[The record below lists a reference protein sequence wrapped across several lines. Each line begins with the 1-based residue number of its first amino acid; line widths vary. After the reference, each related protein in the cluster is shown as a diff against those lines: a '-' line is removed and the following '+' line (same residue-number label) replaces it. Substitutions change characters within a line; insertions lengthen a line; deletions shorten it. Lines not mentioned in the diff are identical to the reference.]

1 MISFSLLLSSYSSSL
16 HPAPGLP
23 IFLQFSLLY
32 QSFFHPPNLSCF
44 QLSVLKTPSL
54 QNCPPSLVITQSFR
68 SVLIFL
74 SCLLVVCFI
83 AASCFG
89 YWFAL
94 PVSPQL
100 SYRGNRIPVKSTVL
114 IGFSDVLS
122 MSQRLGSVCKFFS
135 MEASELFSLHFL
147 PHPIPHRPSQ

>member
-1 MISFSLLLSSYSSSL
+1 MISFSWPLSSYSSSL
-16 HPAPGLP
+16 HPAPGPP

-32 QSFFHPPNLSCF
+32 QSFFHLPNLSCF
-44 QLSVLKTPSL
+44 QLSVLKNPSL
-54 QNCPPSLVITQSFR
+54 QNCHQYLAITQSFR

-74 SCLLVVCFI
+74 SCWLAVCFT

-89 YWFAL
+89 CLFAL
-94 PVSPQL
+94 PASPQL
-100 SYRGNRIPVKSTVL
+100 SYRANRILAKSTVL
-114 IGFSDVLS
+114 IVFSDVLS

-147 PHPIPHRPSQ
+147 LHPIPHRPSQ